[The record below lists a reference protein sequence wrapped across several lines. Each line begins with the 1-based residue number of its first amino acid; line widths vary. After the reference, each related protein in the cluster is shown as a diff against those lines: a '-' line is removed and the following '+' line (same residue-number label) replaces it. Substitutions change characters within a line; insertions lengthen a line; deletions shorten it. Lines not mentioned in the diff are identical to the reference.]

1 MPSVPY
7 FRFWLA
13 APILLLVSGMAM
25 AHPGHGTEQG
35 GFMAGLAHPLFG
47 LDHLLAMAAIG
58 LWSLGQSRR
67 LRMAV
72 PLLAVG
78 GMIIG
83 AGLAVA
89 GIGLP
94 GVESAIALSV
104 LLAGVL
110 VATLAKLPSL
120 VGGLLVVGFMLFH
133 GHAHGTEMPHG
144 ALLVTYLAGF
154 SLATLGITLGARL
167 AGGWLQARQN
177 RSLRVVGGVIAAIG
191 AFFALS

>member
-1 MPSVPY
+1 MPPLPY

-13 APILLLVSGMAM
+13 VPGLLLVSGLAM
-25 AHPGHGTEQG
+25 AHPGHGAEQG
-35 GFMAGLAHPLFG
+35 SFMAGLVHPLFG
-47 LDHLLAMAAIG
+47 PDHLLVMAAIG

-67 LRMAV
+67 LRLAV
-72 PLLAVG
+72 PCLAVG

-83 AGLAVA
+83 AGLAVV
-89 GIGLP
+89 GVGLP

-110 VATLAKLPSL
+110 VATLARLPSL
-120 VGGLLVVGFMLFH
+120 LGGLLVVGFMLFH

-144 ALLVTYLAGF
+144 ASLVAYLAGF
-154 SLATLGITLGARL
+154 SLATLAITLTVRL
-167 AGGWLQARQN
+167 AGGWLKARES
-177 RSLRVVGGVIAAIG
+177 RPLRVVGAVIAATG

>member
-25 AHPGHGTEQG
+25 AHPGHGAEQG

-144 ALLVTYLAGF
+144 ASLVTYLAGF
-154 SLATLGITLGARL
+154 SLATLAITLGARL
-167 AGGWLQARQN
+167 AGGWLQARQS